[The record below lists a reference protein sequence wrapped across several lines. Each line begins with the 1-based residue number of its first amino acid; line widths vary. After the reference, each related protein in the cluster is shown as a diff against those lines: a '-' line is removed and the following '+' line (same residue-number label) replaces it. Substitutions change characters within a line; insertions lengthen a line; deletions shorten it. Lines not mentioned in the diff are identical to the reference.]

1 MLVDHRSLAF
11 LRAYGEAARKFEN
24 ETDRPFTYVNCYD
37 WTDVCAKEKITQY
50 PTLKIFHQG
59 KYLKDYGGMLSI
71 EDVITAYKLYVD
83 YCFMSYYLTNLKNH
97 EVLRSFELIGYRK
110 QPLKSSCLQ
119 QNQYQNLNL
128 DHYMYLLVGWQLNCV
143 SNESWIKTQ
152 LSLVLWSHHVLLY
165 FFSIRNN
172 GCKFMQH

>member
-1 MLVDHRSLAF
+1 MAF

-83 YCFMSYYLTNLKNH
+83 YCFRLYYLT
-97 EVLRSFELIGYRK
+97 
-110 QPLKSSCLQ
+110 
-119 QNQYQNLNL
+119 
-128 DHYMYLLVGWQLNCV
+128 YLLKIMKFSGHLN
-143 SNESWIKTQ
+143 
-152 LSLVLWSHHVLLY
+152 
-165 FFSIRNN
+165 
-172 GCKFMQH
+172 

>member
-83 YCFMSYYLTNLKNH
+83 YCFMSYYLTTLKNH
-97 EVLRSFELIGYRK
+97 EVLRSFELICYRKLIGYRN
-110 QPLKSSCLQ
+110 SCLQ
-119 QNQYQNLNL
+119 QSQYQNLIL
-128 DHYMYLLVGWQLNCV
+128 TITCIYLLDGN
-143 SNESWIKTQ
+143 
-152 LSLVLWSHHVLLY
+152 
-165 FFSIRNN
+165 
-172 GCKFMQH
+172 